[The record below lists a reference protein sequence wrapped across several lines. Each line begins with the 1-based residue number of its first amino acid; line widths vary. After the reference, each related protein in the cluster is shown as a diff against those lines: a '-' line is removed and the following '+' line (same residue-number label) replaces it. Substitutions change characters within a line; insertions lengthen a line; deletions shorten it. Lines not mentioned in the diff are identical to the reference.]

1 MNRRITVRGII
12 YRDGKLFAVRHK
24 KADNL
29 AKDFWC
35 TPGGGLDDK
44 ESLAGGIT
52 REIIE
57 ETGITPVM
65 GRLLFIQQYSK
76 TATLSHDYD
85 EFLEFFFLI
94 ENPDDFNHIDLS
106 ASTHGD
112 QEISQFG
119 FVNPSE
125 VIFLPKFLTEIDLK
139 QYIETVQPVFICN
152 EL

>member
-12 YRDGKLFAVRHK
+12 YQDSKLFAVRHK
-24 KADNL
+24 ANETDTKG
-29 AKDFWC
+29 FWC

-44 ESLAGGIT
+44 ESLTDGVR
-52 REIIE
+52 RELIE
-57 ETGITPVM
+57 ETGVTPIV
-65 GRLLFIQQYSK
+65 GRLLFIQQFSK
-76 TATLSHDYD
+76 TANLSHEYD

-94 ENPDDFNHIDLS
+94 DNPDDFKSIDLS
-106 ASTHGD
+106 STTHGN

-125 VIFLPKFLTEIDLK
+125 VTFLPTFLTEIDLK
-139 QYIETVQPVFICN
+139 QYIETVQPVFISN